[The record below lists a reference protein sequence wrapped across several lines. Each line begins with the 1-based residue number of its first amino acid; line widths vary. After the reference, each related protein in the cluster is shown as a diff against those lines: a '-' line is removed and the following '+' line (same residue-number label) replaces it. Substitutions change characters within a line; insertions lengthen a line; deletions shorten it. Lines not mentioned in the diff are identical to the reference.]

1 MVFPLRYLLL
11 MNTIRKLLYLLIL
24 PVISGILLG
33 ISVPGS
39 GVWFISF
46 LAFIPLLFAAQKA
59 LSFKKSYLSFC
70 LQLLIMLFVFYLL
83 AGSWVLKA
91 ANLGFLIGILVV
103 IPFLVL
109 VPPYIFF
116 IKRNKAFAPV
126 YFIAAWM
133 AAEFI
138 QSYYPLG
145 TPFYNLGNNP
155 GVAPALIQWYEY
167 TGSAGG
173 SLWILAVNFLI
184 YKVIF
189 KIVNRK
195 KVKPVILV
203 TLLSVLLIPMII
215 SVVIFKTYKEKGKV
229 VKVMVVHPATDCYN
243 MKYKTDIY
251 ELMNYYLDV
260 IKSGLNEEIK
270 YVVLPETAVTNG
282 GWLHELEKNLVL
294 DHFNL
299 ETIEYPDLSLV
310 TGAVTYEAID
320 GVEKIKGYDKI
331 PHIKYS
337 ERYKTCYFTYNTA
350 LQVEK
355 KRKVQFRTKQELVP
369 FQEYTPYPSILPRVM
384 PVGIDFQ
391 FSARE
396 KNQNIFKSAANN
408 KVSAIICYE
417 SVYGKLYSEYSRE
430 GAEAFFEILNEGW
443 YENTKGSQQF
453 LNISVIRAIENR
465 KDIARSSNMGISC
478 FINQKGEVSNKIEGK
493 KAGKIIE
500 DMHFRKQ
507 GTFYSRIGDYL
518 SIISLIVMIF
528 LIGKEIVS
536 TLIKNKD
543 L

>member
-1 MVFPLRYLLL
+1 
-11 MNTIRKLLYLLIL
+11 MNTIRKLLYLLVL
-24 PVISGILLG
+24 PAISGLLLG

-46 LAFIPLLFAAQKA
+46 LAFIPILYAAQKA

-70 LQLLIMLFVFYLL
+70 LQLLIMLFVFYII
-83 AGSWVLKA
+83 AGSWILKA

-109 VPPYIFF
+109 VTPYIFF
-116 IKRNKAFAPV
+116 IKKNKALAPV
-126 YFIAAWM
+126 YFIAAWL

-173 SLWILAVNFLI
+173 SLWILAMNFLL

-189 KIVNRK
+189 AIVNK
-195 KVKPVILV
+195 EKVKPVILV
-203 TLLSVLLIPMII
+203 AVLAVLMVPMII

-251 ELMNYYLDV
+251 ELMNYYLDI
-260 IKSGLNEEIK
+260 IKPGLNDEIK

-299 ETIEYPDLSLV
+299 ETIEYPDLCLV
-310 TGAVTYEAID
+310 TGAVTYEAIP
-320 GVEKIKGYDKI
+320 EAKKIKDYDKM

-337 ERYKTCYFTYNTA
+337 ERYKTCYYTYNTA
-350 LQVEK
+350 LHVEK

-369 FQEYTPYPSILPRVM
+369 FQEYTPYPGILPRVM

-396 KNQNIFKSAANN
+396 KNQNIFESAAGN

-417 SVYGKLYSEYSRE
+417 SVYGKLYSKYSRE

-443 YENTKGSQQF
+443 YNNPKVPEQF
-453 LNISVIRAIENR
+453 FNLSVIRAIENR
-465 KDIARSSNMGISC
+465 RSIARASNLGISC
-478 FINQKGEVSNKIEGK
+478 FVDQLGRNSKYTDSKDKGYLEDNIYFNRHITLFSRLGDYI
-493 KAGKIIE
+493 GKI
-500 DMHFRKQ
+500 
-507 GTFYSRIGDYL
+507 S
-518 SIISLIVMIF
+518 SVIIVICLLLKFSG
-528 LIGKEIVS
+528 GKS
-536 TLIKNKD
+536 FK
-543 L
+543 